1 MSANLQTYL
10 SDHLAGAQFA
20 TSLLADLG
28 AQTLDTDLAAFAR
41 TLLAEIEAD
50 KQVVEQ
56 ILTRLDS
63 QPSMI
68 KEASAW
74 FAQKLGRAKLQVGSD
89 RFSIF
94 EGLELLAIGILG
106 KLSLWKALQAIPAH
120 DNAFAIL
127 DLAQLAKRA
136 SDQHAAVEQWRITYA
151 VSALRESASG

>member
-10 SDHLAGAQFA
+10 RDHLAGAQFA

-41 TLLAEIEAD
+41 TLHAEIEAD
-50 KQVVEQ
+50 KQIVEQ
-56 ILTRLDS
+56 VLTRLDS

-106 KLSLWKALQAIPAH
+106 KLALWKAIQAMPSH
-120 DNAFAIL
+120 SSFAAL
-127 DLAQLAKRA
+127 DLGLLAKRA
-136 SDQHAAVEQWRITYA
+136 SDQHAAVEQRRITYA
-151 VSALRESASG
+151 VTALGESASG